1 MKRSFIKKI
10 SKLLAGVLITS
21 LLFFSTAS
29 LAYQHFL
36 NENVISMANNVASSW
51 TNDIDRRLNT
61 IYEHIYDLS
70 TNIYNKTAVHSGSK
84 EIDVMVRQEIQD
96 NAQSK
101 LMASNDLANIFVID
115 TESDLYL
122 YYNNRTINSSQSVA
136 LKLFVQ
142 QYSLEHQSSINNRTW
157 DVISVLDNR
166 YYYKAVKLGK
176 YIVGAMSD
184 CSHYRLNEMMDSL
197 LNDTCLIISDD
208 VYAISQGDESLIKLV
223 DEDKDGSYITK
234 GYVCCVNEQKYANA
248 KTVYIC
254 KASGT
259 NVYWQVIA
267 VSLIIDGALCV
278 LLVVLS
284 IHNLNRKVRNPISQL
299 VDADKQLSSG
309 NFDYKLSIDDA
320 GSSEFEE
327 LYTSFNDM
335 SNKIAHLTI
344 EQYDAEIKRQQNQ
357 LKMLRAQVKP
367 HTFLNAINTINN
379 LTYTGRPEDI
389 RAYIAAFA
397 SFTRYMLYKAKDW
410 TTVEDEIKNIDNY
423 AKMQQIR
430 FLDSIDI
437 TYDIKPE
444 IYSEQIPYL
453 ILFSLVENSFKYAM
467 TLENMAHIHITGDY
481 YEEEGFKGFRLIEE
495 DDGPGFSN
503 EALEKLVTAEA
514 DDPFTKEHLG
524 LTNVRYSLNLI
535 YKRDD
540 LLRISNRSE
549 GGAHIELLIPE
560 MEREDETTSM

>member
-10 SKLLAGVLITS
+10 TKLLAGVLITS
-21 LLFFSTAS
+21 LLFFITTSF
-29 LAYQHFL
+29 AYQSFL
-36 NENVISMANNVASSW
+36 AENVKSMADNVASGW
-51 TNDIDRRLNT
+51 TSDIDRRLNT

-70 TNIYNKTAVHSGSK
+70 ATIYNKTAVHSGSEAMDFK
-84 EIDVMVRQEIQD
+84 IRQEIQD

-101 LMASNDLANIFVID
+101 IMASNDLSIIFVID

-122 YYNNRTINSSQSVA
+122 YYGNRTINTPQNVA
-136 LKLFVQ
+136 IKLFVQ
-142 QYSLEHQSSINNRTW
+142 QYSLEHQSSINNRIW
-157 DVISVLDNR
+157 DVVSVLDR
-166 YYYKAVKLGK
+166 DYYYKAVKLGK
-176 YIVGAMSD
+176 YIIGAMSD
-184 CSHYRLNEMMDSL
+184 CSFYRLNAMMDSL
-197 LNDTCLIISDD
+197 LNDTCIIMNDE
-208 VYAISQGDESLIKLV
+208 VYALCQGDKSLSNLIDV
-223 DEDKDGSYITK
+223 DKTGSYITK
-234 GYVCCVNEQKYANA
+234 GYVCCVNEQSFANA

-254 KASGT
+254 KAAAT
-259 NVYWQVIA
+259 NVSWRVI
-267 VSLIIDGALCV
+267 SLFLIFDGALCV
-278 LLVVLS
+278 LLVGLS
-284 IHNLNRKVRNPISQL
+284 IHNLNKKVRNPISQL
-299 VDADKQLSSG
+299 VDADKQLASG
-309 NFDYKLSIDDA
+309 DFEYKLNIDDA

-335 SNKIAHLTI
+335 SNKIEHLTI

-389 RAYIAAFA
+389 RAYIGAFA

-410 TTVEDEIKNIDNY
+410 TTVEEEIKNIDNY

-444 IYSEQIPYL
+444 IYAEQMPYL
-453 ILFSLVENSFKYAM
+453 ILFSLVQNSFKHAM
-467 TLENMAHIHITGDY
+467 TLENKAHISITGDY

-495 DDGPGFSN
+495 DDGPGFSD
-503 EALEKLVTAEA
+503 EALEKIVTAEA

-540 LLRISNRSE
+540 LLRISNRKE

-560 MEREDETTSM
+560 MENDDETFSM